1 MKDKTMLISHPGEGS
16 LPEKSLREHLGNVAD
31 ISKRQINKMR
41 LNISPDLISKQMLI
55 EISFLIGMFHDFGKA
70 TSFFQEYIMGK
81 RNKGQLTKHGFISA
95 VICYYIIL
103 EKTKSPLW
111 AMTAYLVIK
120 KHHGNL
126 EKFNSNELD
135 NINIAEKQ
143 IKDLLSNDLT
153 PLKEIYSDIVDVEII
168 LRNIDI
174 DSFDKTLEEMEEFLD
189 DCFDEYSEDQKI
201 ECYFVINLLF
211 STLIDSD
218 KKDAARLDTDYFNGN
233 LNEPVN
239 DIFKY
244 IDDCKKI
251 DPEKFNPDKPINKIR
266 DRFLSDIKNN
276 DEIKKENHFYTITA
290 PTGIGKTFGC
300 LAFANV
306 LKEKLDEG
314 EGRII
319 YCLPYTSI
327 IDQNFDE
334 FEKIIQFNKKDRYQ
348 QRPARYLL
356 KHHYLSMKNVKNRI
370 SREEYS
376 YKDYLDDKLFV
387 ESWESSMIVTTFV
400 QFFHTVIGFKNSF
413 LKKFHNI
420 INSIVIL
427 DEVQNINPEYYYLLR
442 KLLDVLGKKF
452 NIYFLLI
459 TATQPIILD
468 SKTSSPVPLINS
480 QNYMKHNL
488 FNRVVLKVM
497 KEPQYLED
505 FQDDFCATFAGKN
518 CLIVLNT
525 KKAAVSF
532 FQYIKDNK
540 TDYEIFCLT
549 TYLVPHDRR
558 NKINRIKA
566 LLKDKKKIIVVAT
579 QLIEAG
585 VDVSFKCVFRDFG
598 PLDSIIQVAGRC
610 NRNGEYGLLGGFM
623 TLIKLNDDKDKLYH
637 ACVYKPIIAQHATQT
652 LEKKEYES
660 KDFYNLS
667 ESYFNKFDF
676 KAEATKLLAAIYDL
690 NYDEKSERQT
700 PISDFK
706 LIEQYQEENIYI
718 LVTEESQKE
727 MEQFL
732 KCKSNIFDKNLSKEK
747 RETYLFETE
756 VLKTILKK
764 YQISL
769 RGKDLE
775 AYNNTNIII
784 GNDYFKYVSYDMQ
797 KEYLYDED
805 IGFLTKPKRETSTTI
820 NF

>member
-1 MKDKTMLISHPGEGS
+1 MKDKTMLISHPEEGS
-16 LPEKSLREHLGNVAD
+16 LPEKSLQEHLENVAEV
-31 ISKRQINKMR
+31 SRQQINKMR
-41 LNISPDLISKQMLI
+41 LNISPDLISKKMLA
-55 EISFLIGMFHDFGKA
+55 EISFSIGMFHDFGKA
-70 TSFFQEYIMGK
+70 TSFFQKYIRGK
-81 RNKGQLTKHGFISA
+81 RNKGPLTRHGFISA
-95 VICYYIIL
+95 VICYYVIF
-103 EKTKSPLW
+103 EKTGSALW
-111 AMTAYLVIK
+111 AMAAYLVIK

-126 EKFNSNELD
+126 EKFNFDESD

-143 IKDLLSNDLT
+143 IEDLLSNNLI
-153 PLKEIYSDIVDVEII
+153 PLKKIYSDIVDIEKV
-168 LRNIDI
+168 LKNIDI
-174 DSFDKTLEEMEEFLD
+174 VNFGETLEDID
-189 DCFDEYSEDQKI
+189 DFIDECFDEYSEDQKI

-211 STLIDSD
+211 STLIDND
-218 KKDAARLDTDYFNGN
+218 KKDAARLSTDYFNGN

-244 IDDCKKI
+244 IDNCRKTE
-251 DPEKFNPDKPINKIR
+251 PEKFNPDKPINKIR
-266 DRFLSDIKNN
+266 DQFLSDIKNN

-300 LAFANV
+300 LAFANI
-306 LKEKLDEG
+306 LKEKLEKD

-334 FEKIIQFNKKDRYQ
+334 FEKIIQFNKKDKYQ

-370 SREEYS
+370 SKEEYS

-400 QFFHTVIGFKNSF
+400 QFFHTVIGYKNSF

-442 KLLDVLGKKF
+442 KILDVLGKKF
-452 NIYFLLI
+452 NTYFLLI

-468 SKTSSPVPLINS
+468 SQTSKPVPLINN
-480 QNYMKHNL
+480 QNYMEHDL
-488 FNRVVLKVM
+488 FNRVVLKVI

-505 FQDDFCATFAGKN
+505 FQNNFCTTFAGEN

-525 KKAAVSF
+525 KKAAVSLF
-532 FQYIKDNK
+532 KYIKNNI

-549 TYLVPHDRR
+549 TYLVPRDRK
-558 NKINRIKA
+558 NKINIIKA

-585 VDVSFKCVFRDFG
+585 VDVSFKYVFRDFG

-610 NRNGEYGLLGGFM
+610 NRNGEYGLLGGCM
-623 TLIKLNDDKDKLYH
+623 TLIKLNDQNDRLYH
-637 ACVYKPIIAQHATQT
+637 AYVYKPIIAQHATQT

-660 KDFYNLS
+660 KNFYNLS
-667 ESYFNKFDF
+667 ESYFSRFDF
-676 KAEATKLLAAIYDL
+676 QAEATKLLAAIYGL
-690 NYDEKSERQT
+690 NYDEKIDQQT

-718 LVTEESQKE
+718 LVTEQSQKK

-732 KCKSNIFDKNLSKEK
+732 KCKSKVFDENLSKEE

-756 VLKTILKK
+756 TLKTILKK

-769 RGKDLE
+769 REKDLE

-784 GNDYFKYVSYDMQ
+784 EKDYFKYVSYDMQ

-805 IGFLTKPKRETSTTI
+805 IGFLTKPKKEISTTI

>member
-1 MKDKTMLISHPGEGS
+1 MLISHPEEGS
-16 LPEKSLREHLGNVAD
+16 LPEKSLQEHLGNVAN
-31 ISKRQINKMR
+31 ISRQQINKMR
-41 LNISPDLISKQMLI
+41 LNISPDLISKKMLT

-70 TSFFQEYIMGK
+70 TSFFQKYIRGM
-81 RNKGQLTKHGFISA
+81 RNKGPLTRHGFISA
-95 VICYYIIL
+95 VICYYVIFK
-103 EKTKSPLW
+103 KTGSVLW
-111 AMTAYLVIK
+111 AMAAYLVTK

-126 EKFNSNELD
+126 EKFNSDEPD

-143 IKDLLSNDLT
+143 IENLLSNNLT
-153 PLKEIYSDIVDVEII
+153 PLKEIYSDIVDIEKV
-168 LRNIDI
+168 LKNIDI
-174 DSFDKTLEEMEEFLD
+174 ANFGGTLEDIEEFLD
-189 DCFDEYSEDQKI
+189 ECFDEYPENQKI

-244 IDDCKKI
+244 IDNCRKI
-251 DPEKFNPDKPINKIR
+251 NPEKFDPERPINKIR
-266 DRFLSDIKNN
+266 DQFLSDIKNN

-300 LAFANV
+300 LAFANI
-306 LKEKLDEG
+306 LKEKLEEN

-334 FEKIIQFNKKDRYQ
+334 FEKISQFNKKDKYQ

-370 SREEYS
+370 TEEEYS

-400 QFFHTVIGFKNSF
+400 QFFHTIIGYKNSF

-442 KLLDVLGKKF
+442 KILNILGEKF
-452 NIYFLLI
+452 NTYFLLI

-468 SKTSSPVPLINS
+468 FQTSMPVPLINN
-480 QNYMKHNL
+480 QNYMEHDL
-488 FNRVVLKVM
+488 FNRVVLKVI
-497 KEPQYLED
+497 KEPQYLEN
-505 FQDDFCATFAGKN
+505 FQNDFCTTFAEEN

-525 KKAAVSF
+525 KKAAVTLF
-532 FQYIKDNK
+532 KYIKDNM

-549 TYLVPHDRR
+549 TYLVPCDRK
-558 NKINRIKA
+558 NKINRIKV

-585 VDVSFKCVFRDFG
+585 VDVSFKNVFRDFG

-610 NRNGEYGLLGGFM
+610 NRNGEYGSLGGFM
-623 TLIKLNDDKDKLYH
+623 TLIKLNDNKDRLYH
-637 ACVYKPIIAQHATQT
+637 ADVYKPIIAQHTAQT
-652 LEKKEYES
+652 LEKKEYKS

-667 ESYFNKFDF
+667 ESYFSRFDF
-676 KAEATKLLAAIYDL
+676 KAEATNLLAAIYDL
-690 NYDEKSERQT
+690 NYDEKIDQQT

-706 LIEQYQEENIYI
+706 LIQQYQEENIYI
-718 LVTEESQKE
+718 LVTERSQKD
-727 MEQFL
+727 MELFL
-732 KCKSNIFDKNLSKEK
+732 KYKSKIFDKNLSKKE

-756 VLKTILKK
+756 MLKTILKK
-764 YQISL
+764 YQINL

-784 GNDYFKYVSYDMQ
+784 ENDYFKYVSYDMQ

-805 IGFLTKPKRETSTTI
+805 IGFLTKPKKEISTTI

>member
-1 MKDKTMLISHPGEGS
+1 MKDKTVLISHPEEGS
-16 LPEKSLREHLGNVAD
+16 LPEKSLQEHLENVAD
-31 ISKRQINKMR
+31 ISRQQINKMR
-41 LNISPDLISKQMLI
+41 LNISPDLISKKMLA

-70 TSFFQEYIMGK
+70 TSFFQDYIIGK
-81 RNKGQLTKHGFISA
+81 QKKSPLTRHGFISA
-95 VICYYIIL
+95 VICYHIIFK
-103 EKTKSPLW
+103 KTESTLW
-111 AMTAYLVIK
+111 AMAAYMIIK

-126 EKFNSNELD
+126 EKFNSNESD

-143 IKDLLSNDLT
+143 IEDLLSNNLT
-153 PLKEIYSDIVDVEII
+153 PLKEIYSDIVDIEKV
-168 LRNIDI
+168 LKNIDI
-174 DSFDKTLEEMEEFLD
+174 ANFGETLEDIDDFLD
-189 DCFDEYSEDQKI
+189 ECFDEYFEDQKI

-211 STLIDSD
+211 SILIDND
-218 KKDAARLDTDYFNGN
+218 KKDAARLNTDYFNGN

-244 IDDCKKI
+244 IDNCRKI

-266 DRFLSDIKNN
+266 DQFLSDIKNN
-276 DEIKKENHFYTITA
+276 DGIKKENHFYTITA
-290 PTGIGKTFGC
+290 PTGIGKTYGC
-300 LAFANV
+300 LAFANI
-306 LKEKLDEG
+306 LKDKLEEG
-314 EGRII
+314 EGRIV

-334 FEKIIQFNKKDRYQ
+334 FEKIIQFNKKNKYQ

-370 SREEYS
+370 NEEEYS

-387 ESWESSMIVTTFV
+387 ESWESAMIVTTFV
-400 QFFHTVIGFKNSF
+400 QFFHTVIGYKNNF

-442 KLLDVLGKKF
+442 KILDVLGKKF

-468 SKTSSPVPLINS
+468 SKASSSVSLINS
-480 QNYMKHNL
+480 QNYMKHDL
-488 FNRVVLKVM
+488 FNRVVLKVI

-505 FQDDFCATFAGKN
+505 FQNDFCVTFEGEN

-525 KKAAVSF
+525 KKAAVSL
-532 FQYIKDNK
+532 FQYIKKN
-540 TDYEIFCLT
+540 TADYEIFCLT

-585 VDVSFKCVFRDFG
+585 VDVSFKYVFRDFG

-610 NRNGEYGLLGGFM
+610 NRNGEYGLLGGFI
-623 TLIKLNDDKDKLYH
+623 TLIKLTDHNDRLYH
-637 ACVYKPIIAQHATQT
+637 ADVYKPIIAQHAAQT
-652 LEKKEYES
+652 LGKKEYES

-667 ESYFNKFDF
+667 ESYFSRFDF

-690 NYDEKSERQT
+690 NYDEKIDHQT

-706 LIEQYQEENIYI
+706 LIQQYQEENVYV
-718 LVTEESQKE
+718 LVSEQSQKD
-727 MEQFL
+727 MERFL
-732 KCKSNIFDKNLSKEK
+732 EYKSKIFDKNLSKEK
-747 RETYLFETE
+747 REECLFEIE
-756 VLKTILKK
+756 VVKTILKK
-764 YQISL
+764 YQINL
-769 RGKDLE
+769 RRKDLE
-775 AYNNTNIII
+775 EYNNTNIITDC
-784 GNDYFKYVSYDMQ
+784 DYFKYVSYDMQ

-805 IGFLTKPKRETSTTI
+805 IGFLTKPKKKISTTI